1 MVTNMITV
9 RVPASTA
16 NLGSGFDCM
25 GIALGLYSE
34 AKFEEI
40 ESGLE
45 INILDSSREFLPCDE
60 TNYVYR
66 AMERVFDRA
75 GKRPKGIR
83 ITSHTDIPITR
94 GLGSSSASLAL
105 GLCGANELIG
115 SPLPREE
122 LLQIA
127 YDIEGHPDNVTP
139 AFFGGF
145 TVSVN
150 HHNKVMFTK
159 TEVPDNLR
167 FAAMIPEFYLATRRA
182 RDILPK
188 TVPHKNAVFN
198 IAHAAYFASA
208 AAKGD
213 FSAFDVGTKDRI
225 HQKYRFELISSAEF
239 IIRSAKRFGAM
250 CGYLSGAGPTI
261 VSVVDK
267 NHDEFEK
274 KMKGLIATNLKNWRL
289 LMLKPDNNGVVITHE

>member
-1 MVTNMITV
+1 MISV

-25 GIALGLYSE
+25 GIALKLYTE
-34 AKFEEI
+34 AKFEETD
-40 ESGLE
+40 SGLE
-45 INILDSSREFLPCDE
+45 INILDSSRDFLPCDD

-66 AMERVFDRA
+66 AMKRVFDKA
-75 GKRPKGIR
+75 GKYPKGIR

-115 SPLPREE
+115 TPFSHEE

-145 TVSVN
+145 TVAVN
-150 HHNKVMFTK
+150 HHNRVIYTK
-159 TEVPDNLR
+159 TEVPENIR
-167 FAAMIPEFYLATRRA
+167 FAAMIPEFYLATKRA
-182 RDILPK
+182 RGILPK
-188 TVPHKNAVFN
+188 TVLHKNAAFN

-213 FSAFDVGTKDRI
+213 FSAFDVGVKDKI
-225 HQKYRFELISSAEF
+225 HQKYRFELIGSAEF
-239 IIRSAKRFGAM
+239 IIRSAKRYGAM

-261 VSVVDK
+261 ISVVDK
-267 NHDEFEK
+267 NHDEFTK
-274 KMKGLIATNLKNWRL
+274 KMKGLIATNLKNWKL
-289 LMLKPDNNGVVITHE
+289 VMLEPDNTGVVITHHD